1 MIIQF
6 VLFLLFHLLLVF
18 GCFYSIYIASD
29 IPRCPAGDTVCLPK
43 LITDIVHENPNGHSG
58 LAIPPLEPLR
68 INRID
73 ILQGSDSPIAINLNF
88 KDLDLSGLSKA
99 VINKVV

>member
-1 MIIQF
+1 MI
-6 VLFLLFHLLLVF
+6 
-18 GCFYSIYIASD
+18 
-29 IPRCPAGDTVCLPK
+29 TE
-43 LITDIVHENPNGHSG
+43 IVQSNPNGHSG

-73 ILQGSDSPIAINLNF
+73 IEQGAASPIAINLTF

-99 VINKVV
+99 IITRVV

>member
-1 MIIQF
+1 MQQ
-6 VLFLLFHLLLVF
+6 H
-18 GCFYSIYIASD
+18 
-29 IPRCPAGDTVCLPK
+29 
-43 LITDIVHENPNGHSG
+43 PNGHTG

-73 ILQGSDSPIAINLNF
+73 ISQGTDSPIAINLNL

-99 VINKVV
+99 VVNRVV